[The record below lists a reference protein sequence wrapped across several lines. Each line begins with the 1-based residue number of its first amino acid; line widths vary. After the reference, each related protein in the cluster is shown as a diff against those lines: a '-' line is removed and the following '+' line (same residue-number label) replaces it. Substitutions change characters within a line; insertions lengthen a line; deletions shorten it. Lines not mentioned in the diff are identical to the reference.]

1 MTRSISHAGLTA
13 LAALVVPLVASAAS
27 AQDSVKKSGTLICGS
42 FSAQPK
48 TSPPWHEKVSVE
60 IAHYAITV
68 IRTDYPPPK
77 GVAFKGLVA
86 PSGAILITGEGSDQ
100 EQAWNYEFSGKF
112 NPSGT
117 TDLRG
122 KLTATKGTL
131 GYRVCSMSF

>member
-1 MTRSISHAGLTA
+1 MTRSMMQAGLLVLIA
-13 LAALVVPLVASAAS
+13 LLAGGAAS
-27 AQDSVKKSGTLICGS
+27 AQDASVKKDGTLICSS

-48 TSPPWHEKVSVE
+48 TSPAWHEKVSVE
-60 IAHYAITV
+60 IARYAITV

-86 PSGAILITGEGSDQ
+86 PSGAILIAGEGSD
-100 EQAWNYEFSGKF
+100 EGQAWNYEFSGKL
-112 NPSGT
+112 NASGT